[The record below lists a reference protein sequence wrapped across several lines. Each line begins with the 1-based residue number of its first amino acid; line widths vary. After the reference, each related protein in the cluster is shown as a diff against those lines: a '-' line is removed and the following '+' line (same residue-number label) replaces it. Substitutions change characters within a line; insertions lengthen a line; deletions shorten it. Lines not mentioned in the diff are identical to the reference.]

1 MGLFGGSVNDQI
13 LEQRVVQLEREVASL
28 REAVAQLTRA
38 QTTSAYGT
46 PPAATS
52 QHNPVSDAGMS
63 IQGLPLSGEYVPS
76 PTVSAL
82 IRSGRKIEAIK
93 AIREETGLGLKDA
106 KDLQERIEASG
117 RY

>member
-1 MGLFGGSVNDQI
+1 MGLFGGGVNDQI
-13 LEQRVVQLEREVASL
+13 LEQRVVQLEREVTAL

-38 QTTSAYGT
+38 QATSAYGT
-46 PPAATS
+46 PPQAEQQYS
-52 QHNPVSDAGMS
+52 PVADAGTS
-63 IQGLPLSGEYVPS
+63 IQGIPLSGEYVPS